1 MGRKW
6 PLLSPLLVP
15 FPARTAS
22 HAMPSER
29 AGSWLRFL
37 GRRSFFLLEASRF
50 MRLFDV
56 DNGCVM
62 KFNGLFDHVCSEESV
77 MLNGLQ
83 RERKK
88 VIEAMQSDAAGQ
100 VIVDLPRC
108 TMIRGSL
115 CPVLLFTFRFF
126 FFSHRLHRQ

>member
-1 MGRKW
+1 
-6 PLLSPLLVP
+6 
-15 FPARTAS
+15 
-22 HAMPSER
+22 
-29 AGSWLRFL
+29 
-37 GRRSFFLLEASRF
+37 

-115 CPVLLFTFRFF
+115 CPVLLFIFRFF